1 MPVASL
7 MSASRLSTCAWI
19 DTSSAATDSSRIS
32 SFGSAASA
40 RAIATRCRCPP
51 DSALGGT
58 ARCRSSR
65 PTSPASSA
73 TRSRRRSAVQPW
85 WMRST
90 SSIAVSA
97 LCRGSRLV
105 YGSWKTICTSRP
117 RCRRLP
123 AARAGV
129 LRSLPQALICPLV
142 GRSRPMIILA
152 IVVLPEPDSPTIAS
166 DSPSPTVNDTSST
179 ATRSPNSLR
188 RFATLSTSGTGGHP

>member
-7 MSASRLSTCAWI
+7 MSASRFSTCAWI

-32 SFGSAASA
+32 NFGSAASA

-51 DSALGGT
+51 DSDLG
-58 ARCRSSR
+58 AAVRCRPSR

-73 TRSRRRSAVQPW
+73 TRSLRRCAVQPW

-105 YGSWKTICTSRP
+105 
-117 RCRRLP
+117 
-123 AARAGV
+123 
-129 LRSLPQALICPLV
+129 
-142 GRSRPMIILA
+142 
-152 IVVLPEPDSPTIAS
+152 
-166 DSPSPTVNDTSST
+166 
-179 ATRSPNSLR
+179 
-188 RFATLSTSGTGGHP
+188 